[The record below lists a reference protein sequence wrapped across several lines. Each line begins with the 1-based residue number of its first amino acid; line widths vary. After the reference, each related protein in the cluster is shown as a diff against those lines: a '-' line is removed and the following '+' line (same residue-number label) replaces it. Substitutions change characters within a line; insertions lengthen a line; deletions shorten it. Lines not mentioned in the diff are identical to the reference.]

1 MKRVQHTMIRTH
13 LVLSMFIVYEA
24 SSATRLRIGLFYRDL
39 GARWLTTRSLQDI
52 RTGDEEIR
60 IVNQKRKE
68 MRRRSPASCPRF
80 VSRRTGAPGGGG
92 KRMHSGA
99 PPAAAYTVY
108 PIRSDSK
115 VKHETPLTPEYAR
128 GKETRTVP
136 RARHPH
142 GSRAAIPERP
152 QSRQS
157 TRPDAWQAAH
167 TQLSNNHSSKTCLA
181 RAHMHTLRQVR
192 FLAQRIAAPVPVG
205 AELARLQYFERH
217 LYAFLFVRKLSPYG
231 DEL

>member
-1 MKRVQHTMIRTH
+1 MIRTH
-13 LVLSMFIVYEA
+13 LVLSMRRAARHDCELVYFIEIWARGGSRRGA
-24 SSATRLRIGLFYRDL
+24 SKTFEQVGRGNPY
-39 GARWLTTRSLQDI
+39 
-52 RTGDEEIR
+52 
-60 IVNQKRKE
+60 VNQKRKLE
-68 MRRRSPASCPRF
+68 GDAEPP
-80 VSRRTGAPGGGG
+80 GAP
-92 KRMHSGA
+92 RLASAILPFLSSGLEPRA
-99 PPAAAYTVY
+99 VAENECTVARPRPP

-136 RARHPH
+136 RARH
-142 GSRAAIPERP
+142 RTEVAQRYERP

>member
-1 MKRVQHTMIRTH
+1 MIRTH
-13 LVLSMFIVYEA
+13 LVLSMRRAARHDCELVYFIEIWRA
-24 SSATRLRIGLFYRDL
+24 SRPFEQVTRKSVSLTKKGRRCGGVAPRLVRDSCRAGLEPRAVAENECTVARPRPPPIPYSIGFE
-39 GARWLTTRSLQDI
+39 GQ
-52 RTGDEEIR
+52 
-60 IVNQKRKE
+60 
-68 MRRRSPASCPRF
+68 
-80 VSRRTGAPGGGG
+80 
-92 KRMHSGA
+92 
-99 PPAAAYTVY
+99 
-108 PIRSDSK
+108 
-115 VKHETPLTPEYAR
+115 TPLTPEYAR

-136 RARHPH
+136 RARH
-142 GSRAAIPERP
+142 RTEVAQRYERP

-157 TRPDAWQAAH
+157 TRPDAWQAAHTH

>member
-1 MKRVQHTMIRTH
+1 MSAIRVAPDW
-13 LVLSMFIVYEA
+13 SP
-24 SSATRLRIGLFYRDL
+24 G
-39 GARWLTTRSLQDI
+39 RW
-52 RTGDEEIR
+52 
-60 IVNQKRKE
+60 RKTNAQW
-68 MRRRSPASCPRF
+68 R
-80 VSRRTGAPGGGG
+80 APG
-92 KRMHSGA
+92 RRL
-99 PPAAAYTVY
+99 Y

-115 VKHETPLTPEYAR
+115 VKHHSHPNTQEAKKRGRYLAPATAR
-128 GKETRTVP
+128 K
-136 RARHPH
+136 
-142 GSRAAIPERP
+142 SRSAIPERP

-157 TRPDAWQAAH
+157 TRPDAWQAAHTH

>member
-1 MKRVQHTMIRTH
+1 MVY
-13 LVLSMFIVYEA
+13 FIEIWARGGSRRGA
-24 SSATRLRIGLFYRDL
+24 SKTFEQVGRGNPY
-39 GARWLTTRSLQDI
+39 
-52 RTGDEEIR
+52 
-60 IVNQKRKE
+60 VNQKRKE
-68 MRRRSPASCPRF
+68 MRSRAAARSPASCELRPRF
-80 VSRRTGAPGGGG
+80 FHSCRPDWSPGRWRKTNAQWRAPGRRLFDRIRRSNTKHHSHPNTQEAK
-92 KRMHSGA
+92 KRGRYLA
-99 PPAAAYTVY
+99 PAT
-108 PIRSDSK
+108 
-115 VKHETPLTPEYAR
+115 AR
-128 GKETRTVP
+128 KP
-136 RARHPH
+136 
-142 GSRAAIPERP
+142 RAAIPERP

>member
-1 MKRVQHTMIRTH
+1 
-13 LVLSMFIVYEA
+13 
-24 SSATRLRIGLFYRDL
+24 
-39 GARWLTTRSLQDI
+39 
-52 RTGDEEIR
+52 
-60 IVNQKRKE
+60 

-99 PPAAAYTVY
+99 PPAAAYTLFDR
-108 PIRSDSK
+108 IRRSNTT
-115 VKHETPLTPEYAR
+115 H
-128 GKETRTVP
+128 TRIRKRQRNADGTSRP
-136 RARHPH
+136 PPH
-142 GSRAAIPERP
+142 GSRTDKRP

-157 TRPDAWQAAH
+157 TRPDAWQAAHTH

>member
-1 MKRVQHTMIRTH
+1 MKRVHDDTNTSCSI
-13 LVLSMFIVYEA
+13 YEA

-39 GARWLTTRSLQDI
+39 ASLQ
-52 RTGDEEIR
+52 TFEQ
-60 IVNQKRKE
+60 VTRKSVSLTKKG
-68 MRRRSPASCPRF
+68 RRCGGVAPRLVRDSCRAGLEPRA
-80 VSRRTGAPGGGG
+80 VAENECTVARPR
-92 KRMHSGA
+92 
-99 PPAAAYTVY
+99 PP
-108 PIRSDSK
+108 PIPYSIGFEGL
-115 VKHETPLTPEYAR
+115 ETPLYTH
-128 GKETRTVP
+128 TRIRKRQRNADGTSRP
-136 RARHPH
+136 PPH
-142 GSRAAIPERP
+142 GSRTDKRP

-157 TRPDAWQAAH
+157 TRPDAWQAAHTH

>member
-1 MKRVQHTMIRTH
+1 MRRAARHDCE
-13 LVLSMFIVYEA
+13 LVYFIEIWARGGSRRGA
-24 SSATRLRIGLFYRDL
+24 SKTFEQVTRKSVS
-39 GARWLTTRSLQDI
+39 LTKKGR
-52 RTGDEEIR
+52 RCG
-60 IVNQKRKE
+60 
-68 MRRRSPASCPRF
+68 RRSPASCPRF

-99 PPAAAYTVY
+99 PPAAAYSYTVY

-115 VKHETPLTPEYAR
+115 VKHHSHPNTQEAKKR
-128 GKETRTVP
+128 GRYLAP
-136 RARHPH
+136 PPH
-142 GSRAAIPERP
+142 GSRTDKRP

-157 TRPDAWQAAH
+157 TRPDAWQSRAYAYA
-167 TQLSNNHSSKTCLA
+167 QLSNNHSSKTCLA

>member
-1 MKRVQHTMIRTH
+1 M
-13 LVLSMFIVYEA
+13 
-24 SSATRLRIGLFYRDL
+24 
-39 GARWLTTRSLQDI
+39 TT
-52 RTGDEEIR
+52 DEEIR

-99 PPAAAYTVY
+99 PPAAAYSIGFEGQTRNTTHTR
-108 PIRSDSK
+108 IRKRQRNADGTSR
-115 VKHETPLTPEYAR
+115 PP
-128 GKETRTVP
+128 
-136 RARHPH
+136 PH
-142 GSRAAIPERP
+142 GSRTDKRP